1 MEENVMKKH
10 ILKRVLE
17 TIPMLLFISFISYIL
32 MNLAPGD
39 PAQGFRT
46 PQMSEEQVAI
56 IRTSL
61 GLDKPV
67 FIRYFYWLKNTLSGN
82 LGYSLITHQPVAAE
96 ILSRLPATLGLM
108 GASMILSILISIPLG
123 MYTAFNKNKFV
134 DNVVTAVSYIG
145 ISIPSFW
152 FSMIL
157 ITIFALKLR
166 LLPSVGMRTIGVS
179 SFLDILKHGILPTIV
194 LSFPNSAVLTRYVRS
209 ATIGQ
214 LQEDYII
221 TAMAKGVSKKQ
232 ILFKHVMKNSLI
244 PIITILGMSLPS
256 LVSGA
261 FITETVFGW
270 PGMVRLGINS
280 IFSMDYPVIMA
291 ITMMTSIMVILGN
304 LIADLLYVVVDP
316 RIKAV
321 GHK

>member
-1 MEENVMKKH
+1 MKKH
-10 ILKRVLE
+10 IFKRVLE
-17 TIPMLLFISFISYIL
+17 AIPMLLFISFISYIL

-46 PQMSEEQVAI
+46 PQMSEEQVAV
-56 IRTSL
+56 IRASL

-67 FIRYFYWLKNTLSGN
+67 FIRYFYWLKSTLSGN
-82 LGYSLITHQPVAAE
+82 LGYSLITHQPVAKE

-108 GASMILSILISIPLG
+108 GASMVLSILISIPLG
-123 MYTAFNKNKFV
+123 MYTALNKNKFV
-134 DNVVTAVSYIG
+134 DNFVSTLSYIG
-145 ISIPSFW
+145 ISVPSFW
-152 FSMIL
+152 LSMIL

-166 LLPSVGMRTIGVS
+166 LLPSVGMRTIGVN
-179 SFLDILKHGILPTIV
+179 SFLDVLKHGILPTVV

-209 ATIGQ
+209 ATIGE
-214 LQEDYII
+214 LQEDYIV
-221 TAMAKGVSKKQ
+221 TAVAKGLSKRG

-244 PIITILGMSLPS
+244 PIVTILGMSLPS

-270 PGMVRLGINS
+270 PGMGRLGINS

-304 LIADLLYVVVDP
+304 LIADLFYILVDP
-316 RIKAV
+316 RIKVV

>member
-1 MEENVMKKH
+1 MKKH
-10 ILKRVLE
+10 IFKRVLE
-17 TIPMLLFISFISYIL
+17 AIPMLLFISFISYIL

-56 IRTSL
+56 IRASL

-67 FIRYFYWLKNTLSGN
+67 FIRYFYWLKSTLSGN
-82 LGYSLITHQPVAAE
+82 LGYSLITHQPVAKE

-108 GASMILSILISIPLG
+108 GASMVLSILISIPLG
-123 MYTAFNKNKFV
+123 MYTALNKNKFV
-134 DNVVTAVSYIG
+134 DNFVSTLSYIG

-166 LLPSVGMRTIGVS
+166 LLLSVGMRTVGVN
-179 SFLDILKHGILPTIV
+179 SFLDVLKHGILPTVV
-194 LSFPNSAVLTRYVRS
+194 LSFPNIAVLTRYVRS
-209 ATIGQ
+209 ATIGE
-214 LQEDYII
+214 LQEDYIV
-221 TAMAKGVSKKQ
+221 TAMAKGLSKRG

-256 LVSGA
+256 VVSGA

-270 PGMVRLGINS
+270 PGMGRLGINS

-304 LIADLLYVVVDP
+304 LIADLLYIVVDP
-316 RIKAV
+316 RIKVV
-321 GHK
+321 GHKW

>member
-1 MEENVMKKH
+1 
-10 ILKRVLE
+10 
-17 TIPMLLFISFISYIL
+17 

-56 IRTSL
+56 IRASL

-67 FIRYFYWLKNTLSGN
+67 FIRYFYWLKSTLSGN
-82 LGYSLITHQPVAAE
+82 LGYSLITHQPVAKE

-108 GASMILSILISIPLG
+108 GASMVLSILISIPLG
-123 MYTAFNKNKFV
+123 MYTALNKNKFV
-134 DNVVTAVSYIG
+134 DNFVSTLSYIG

-166 LLPSVGMRTIGVS
+166 LLPSVGMRTIGVN
-179 SFLDILKHGILPTIV
+179 SFLDVLKHGILPTVV
-194 LSFPNSAVLTRYVRS
+194 LSFPNIAVLTRYVRS
-209 ATIGQ
+209 ATIGE
-214 LQEDYII
+214 LQEDYIV
-221 TAMAKGVSKKQ
+221 TAMAKGLSKRG

-270 PGMVRLGINS
+270 PGMGRLGISS

-304 LIADLLYVVVDP
+304 LIADLLYIVVDP
-316 RIKAV
+316 RIKVV
-321 GHK
+321 GHKW

>member
-1 MEENVMKKH
+1 MKKH

-46 PQMSEEQVAI
+46 PQMTNEQVAI
-56 IRTSL
+56 IRASL

-67 FIRYFYWLKNTLSGN
+67 MVRYFYWIKNTLRGN
-82 LGYSLITHQPVAAE
+82 LGYSLITHQPVEAE

-166 LLPSVGMRTIGVS
+166 LLPSVGMRTIGVN

-270 PGMVRLGINS
+270 PGMGRLGINS

>member
-1 MEENVMKKH
+1 MKKH
-10 ILKRVLE
+10 IFKRVLE
-17 TIPMLLFISFISYIL
+17 AIPMLLFISFISYIL

-46 PQMSEEQVAI
+46 PQMSEEQVAV
-56 IRTSL
+56 IRASL

-67 FIRYFYWLKNTLSGN
+67 FIRYFYWLKSTLSGN
-82 LGYSLITHQPVAAE
+82 LGYSLITHQPVAKE

-108 GASMILSILISIPLG
+108 GASMVLSILISIPLG
-123 MYTAFNKNKFV
+123 MYTALNKNKFV
-134 DNVVTAVSYIG
+134 DNFVSTLSYIG

-166 LLPSVGMRTIGVS
+166 LLPSVGMRTIGVN
-179 SFLDILKHGILPTIV
+179 SFLDVLKHGILPTVV

-209 ATIGQ
+209 ATIGE
-214 LQEDYII
+214 LQEDYIA
-221 TAMAKGVSKKQ
+221 TAMAKGLSKRG

-270 PGMVRLGINS
+270 PGMGRLGINS

-304 LIADLLYVVVDP
+304 LIADLFYILVDP
-316 RIKAV
+316 RIKVV

>member
-1 MEENVMKKH
+1 MKKH
-10 ILKRVLE
+10 IFKRVLE
-17 TIPMLLFISFISYIL
+17 AIPMLLFISFISYIL

-56 IRTSL
+56 IRASL

-67 FIRYFYWLKNTLSGN
+67 FIRYFYWLKSTLSGN
-82 LGYSLITHQPVAAE
+82 LGYSLITHQPVAKE

-108 GASMILSILISIPLG
+108 GASMVLSILISIPLG
-123 MYTAFNKNKFV
+123 MYTALNKNKFV
-134 DNVVTAVSYIG
+134 DNFVSTLSYIG

-166 LLPSVGMRTIGVS
+166 LLPSVGMRTIGVN
-179 SFLDILKHGILPTIV
+179 SFLDVLKHGILPTVV
-194 LSFPNSAVLTRYVRS
+194 LSFPNIAVLTRYVRS
-209 ATIGQ
+209 ATIGE
-214 LQEDYII
+214 LQEDYIV
-221 TAMAKGVSKKQ
+221 TAMAKGLSKRG

-270 PGMVRLGINS
+270 PGMGRLGISS

-304 LIADLLYVVVDP
+304 LIADLLYIVVDP
-316 RIKAV
+316 RIKVV
-321 GHK
+321 GHKW

>member
-1 MEENVMKKH
+1 MEESTMKKH
-10 ILKRVLE
+10 IFKRVLE
-17 TIPMLLFISFISYIL
+17 AIPMLLFISFISYIL

-46 PQMSEEQVAI
+46 PQMSEEQVAV
-56 IRTSL
+56 IRASL

-67 FIRYFYWLKNTLSGN
+67 FIRYFYWLKSTLSGN
-82 LGYSLITHQPVAAE
+82 LGYSLITHQPVAKE

-108 GASMILSILISIPLG
+108 GASMVLSILISIPLG
-123 MYTAFNKNKFV
+123 MYTALNKNKFV
-134 DNVVTAVSYIG
+134 DNFVSTLSYIG

-166 LLPSVGMRTIGVS
+166 LLPSVGMRTIGVN
-179 SFLDILKHGILPTIV
+179 SFLDVLKHGILPTIV

-209 ATIGQ
+209 ATIGE
-214 LQEDYII
+214 LQEDYIV
-221 TAMAKGVSKKQ
+221 TAMAKGLSKRG

-270 PGMVRLGINS
+270 PGMGRLGINS

-304 LIADLLYVVVDP
+304 LIADLFYILVDP
-316 RIKAV
+316 RIKVV

>member
-1 MEENVMKKH
+1 MKKH
-10 ILKRVLE
+10 IFKRVLE
-17 TIPMLLFISFISYIL
+17 AIPMLLFISFISYIL

-56 IRTSL
+56 IRASL

-82 LGYSLITHQPVAAE
+82 LGYSLITYQPVAKE

-108 GASMILSILISIPLG
+108 GASMVLSILISIPLG
-123 MYTAFNKNKFV
+123 MYTALNKNKFV
-134 DNVVTAVSYIG
+134 DNFVSTLSYIG

-166 LLPSVGMRTIGVS
+166 LLPSVGMRTIGVN
-179 SFLDILKHGILPTIV
+179 SFLDVLKHGILPTVV
-194 LSFPNSAVLTRYVRS
+194 LSFPNIAVLTRYVRS
-209 ATIGQ
+209 ATIGE
-214 LQEDYII
+214 LQEDYIV
-221 TAMAKGVSKKQ
+221 TAMAKGLSKRG
-232 ILFKHVMKNSLI
+232 ILFKHIMKNSLI

-270 PGMVRLGINS
+270 PGMGRLGINS

-304 LIADLLYVVVDP
+304 LISDLLYIVVDP
-316 RIKAV
+316 RIKVV

>member
-1 MEENVMKKH
+1 MKKH
-10 ILKRVLE
+10 IFKRVLE
-17 TIPMLLFISFISYIL
+17 AIPMLLFISFISYIL

-56 IRTSL
+56 IRASL

-67 FIRYFYWLKNTLSGN
+67 FIRYFYWLKSTLSGN
-82 LGYSLITHQPVAAE
+82 LGYSLITHQPVAKE

-108 GASMILSILISIPLG
+108 GASMVLSILISIPLG
-123 MYTAFNKNKFV
+123 MYTALNKNKFV
-134 DNVVTAVSYIG
+134 DNFVSTLSYIG

-166 LLPSVGMRTIGVS
+166 SLPSVGMRTIGVN
-179 SFLDILKHGILPTIV
+179 SFLDVLKHGILPTVV
-194 LSFPNSAVLTRYVRS
+194 LSFPNIAVLTRYVRS
-209 ATIGQ
+209 ATIGE
-214 LQEDYII
+214 LQEDYIV
-221 TAMAKGVSKKQ
+221 TAMAKGLSKRG

-270 PGMVRLGINS
+270 PGMGRLGINS

-304 LIADLLYVVVDP
+304 LIADLLYIVVDP
-316 RIKAV
+316 RIKVV
-321 GHK
+321 GHKW

>member
-1 MEENVMKKH
+1 MKKH
-10 ILKRVLE
+10 IFKRVLE
-17 TIPMLLFISFISYIL
+17 AIPMLLFISFISYIL

-46 PQMSEEQVAI
+46 PQMSEEQVAV
-56 IRTSL
+56 IRASL

-67 FIRYFYWLKNTLSGN
+67 FIRYFYWLKSTLSGN
-82 LGYSLITHQPVAAE
+82 LGYSLITHQPVAKE

-108 GASMILSILISIPLG
+108 GASMVLSILISIPLG
-123 MYTAFNKNKFV
+123 MYTALNKNKFV
-134 DNVVTAVSYIG
+134 DNFVSTLSYIG

-166 LLPSVGMRTIGVS
+166 LLPSVGMRTIGVN
-179 SFLDILKHGILPTIV
+179 SFLDVLKHGILPTIV

-209 ATIGQ
+209 ATIGE
-214 LQEDYII
+214 LQEDYIV
-221 TAMAKGVSKKQ
+221 TAMAKGLSKRG

-270 PGMVRLGINS
+270 PGMGRLGINS

-304 LIADLLYVVVDP
+304 LIADLFYILVDP
-316 RIKAV
+316 RIKVV

>member
-1 MEENVMKKH
+1 MKKH
-10 ILKRVLE
+10 IFKRVLE
-17 TIPMLLFISFISYIL
+17 AIPMLLFISFISYIL

-46 PQMSEEQVAI
+46 PQMSEEQVAV
-56 IRTSL
+56 IRASL

-67 FIRYFYWLKNTLSGN
+67 FIRYFYWLKSTLSGN
-82 LGYSLITHQPVAAE
+82 LGYSLITHQPVAKE

-108 GASMILSILISIPLG
+108 GASMVLSILISIPLG
-123 MYTAFNKNKFV
+123 MYIALNKNKFI
-134 DNVVTAVSYIG
+134 DNFVSTLSYIG

-166 LLPSVGMRTIGVS
+166 LLPSVGMRTIGVN
-179 SFLDILKHGILPTIV
+179 SFLDVLKHGILPTVV

-209 ATIGQ
+209 ATIGE

-221 TAMAKGVSKKQ
+221 TAMAKGLSKRG
-232 ILFKHVMKNSLI
+232 ILFKHIMKNSLI

-270 PGMVRLGINS
+270 PGMGRLGINS

-304 LIADLLYVVVDP
+304 LIADLLYMVVDP
-316 RIKAV
+316 RIKVV

>member
-1 MEENVMKKH
+1 MKKH
-10 ILKRVLE
+10 IFKRVLE
-17 TIPMLLFISFISYIL
+17 AIPMLLFISFISYIL

-56 IRTSL
+56 IRASL

-67 FIRYFYWLKNTLSGN
+67 FIRYFYWLKNTLRGN
-82 LGYSLITHQPVAAE
+82 LGYSLITHQPVAKE

-157 ITIFALKLR
+157 ITIFALRLR
-166 LLPSVGMRTIGVS
+166 LLPSVGMRTIGVN

-209 ATIGQ
+209 ATIGE

-270 PGMVRLGINS
+270 PGMGRLGINS

>member
-1 MEENVMKKH
+1 MKKH
-10 ILKRVLE
+10 VFKRILE
-17 TIPMLLFISFISYIL
+17 AIPMLLFISFISYIL

-46 PQMSEEQVAI
+46 PQMSEEQVAV

-61 GLDKPV
+61 GLDKSV
-67 FIRYFYWLKNTLSGN
+67 FIRYFYWIKSTLSGN
-82 LGYSLITHQPVAAE
+82 LGYSLITHQPVAKE

-108 GASMILSILISIPLG
+108 GASMILSVLISIPLG
-123 MYTAFNKNKFV
+123 MYTALNKNKFV
-134 DNVVTAVSYIG
+134 DNFVSTLSYIG

-166 LLPSVGMRTIGVS
+166 LLPSVGMRTIGVN
-179 SFLDILKHGILPTIV
+179 SFLDILKHGILPTVV

-209 ATIGQ
+209 ATIGE
-214 LQEDYII
+214 LQEDYIV
-221 TAMAKGVSKKQ
+221 TAMAKGLSKRG

-270 PGMVRLGINS
+270 PGMGRLGINS

-304 LIADLLYVVVDP
+304 LIADLFYIVVDP
-316 RIKAV
+316 RIKVV

>member
-1 MEENVMKKH
+1 MEENTMKKH
-10 ILKRVLE
+10 VFKRILE
-17 TIPMLLFISFISYIL
+17 AIPMLLFISFISYIL

-46 PQMSEEQVAI
+46 PQMSEEQVAV
-56 IRTSL
+56 IRASL

-67 FIRYFYWLKNTLSGN
+67 FIRYFYWLKSTLSGN
-82 LGYSLITHQPVAAE
+82 LGYSLITHQPVAKE

-108 GASMILSILISIPLG
+108 GASMVLSILISIPLG
-123 MYTAFNKNKFV
+123 MYTALNKNKFI
-134 DNVVTAVSYIG
+134 DNFVSTLSYIG

-166 LLPSVGMRTIGVS
+166 LLPSVGMRTIGVN
-179 SFLDILKHGILPTIV
+179 SFLDVLKHGILPTVV

-209 ATIGQ
+209 ATIGE
-214 LQEDYII
+214 LQEDYIV
-221 TAMAKGVSKKQ
+221 TAMAKGLSKRG

-270 PGMVRLGINS
+270 PGMGRLGINS

-304 LIADLLYVVVDP
+304 LISDLLYIVVDP
-316 RIKAV
+316 RIKVV

>member
-1 MEENVMKKH
+1 MKKH
-10 ILKRVLE
+10 IFKRVLE
-17 TIPMLLFISFISYIL
+17 AIPMLLFISFISYIL

-46 PQMSEEQVAI
+46 PQMSEEQVAV

-67 FIRYFYWLKNTLSGN
+67 FIRYFYWLKSTLSGN
-82 LGYSLITHQPVAAE
+82 LGYSLITHQPVAKE

-108 GASMILSILISIPLG
+108 GASMVLSILISILLG
-123 MYTAFNKNKFV
+123 MYTALNKNKFV
-134 DNVVTAVSYIG
+134 DNFVSTLSYIG

-166 LLPSVGMRTIGVS
+166 LLPSVGMRTIGVN
-179 SFLDILKHGILPTIV
+179 SFLDVLKHGILPTVV

-209 ATIGQ
+209 ATIGE
-214 LQEDYII
+214 LQEDYIV
-221 TAMAKGVSKKQ
+221 TAVAKGLSKRG

-244 PIITILGMSLPS
+244 PIITILGMSLPA

-270 PGMVRLGINS
+270 PGMGRLGINS

-304 LIADLLYVVVDP
+304 LIADLFYILVDP
-316 RIKAV
+316 RIKVV

>member
-1 MEENVMKKH
+1 MKKH
-10 ILKRVLE
+10 VFKRILE
-17 TIPMLLFISFISYIL
+17 AIPMLLFISFISYIL

-46 PQMSEEQVAI
+46 PQMSEEQVAV
-56 IRTSL
+56 IRASL

-67 FIRYFYWLKNTLSGN
+67 FIRYFYWLKSTLSGN
-82 LGYSLITHQPVAAE
+82 LGYSLITHQPVAKE

-108 GASMILSILISIPLG
+108 GASMVLSILISIPLG
-123 MYTAFNKNKFV
+123 MYTALNKNKFI
-134 DNVVTAVSYIG
+134 DNFVSTLSYIG

-166 LLPSVGMRTIGVS
+166 LLPSVGMRTIGVN
-179 SFLDILKHGILPTIV
+179 SFLDVLKHGILPTVV

-209 ATIGQ
+209 ATIGE
-214 LQEDYII
+214 LQEDYIV
-221 TAMAKGVSKKQ
+221 TAMAKGLSKRG

-270 PGMVRLGINS
+270 PGMGRLGINS

-304 LIADLLYVVVDP
+304 LISDLLYIVVDP
-316 RIKAV
+316 RIKVV

>member
-1 MEENVMKKH
+1 MKKH
-10 ILKRVLE
+10 IFKRVLE
-17 TIPMLLFISFISYIL
+17 AIPMLLFISFISYIL

-46 PQMSEEQVAI
+46 PQMSEEQVAV
-56 IRTSL
+56 IRASL

-67 FIRYFYWLKNTLSGN
+67 FIRYFYWLKSTLRGN
-82 LGYSLITHQPVAAE
+82 LGYSLITHQPVAKE

-108 GASMILSILISIPLG
+108 GASMVLSILISIPLG
-123 MYTAFNKNKFV
+123 MYTALNKNKFV
-134 DNVVTAVSYIG
+134 DNFVSTLSYIG

-166 LLPSVGMRTIGVS
+166 LLPSVGMRTIGVN
-179 SFLDILKHGILPTIV
+179 SFLDVLKHGILPTVV

-209 ATIGQ
+209 ATIGE
-214 LQEDYII
+214 LQEDYIA
-221 TAMAKGVSKKQ
+221 TAMAKGLSKRG

-270 PGMVRLGINS
+270 PGMGRLGINS

-304 LIADLLYVVVDP
+304 LIADLFYILVDP
-316 RIKAV
+316 RIKVV

>member
-1 MEENVMKKH
+1 MKKH
-10 ILKRVLE
+10 VFKRVLE
-17 TIPMLLFISFISYIL
+17 AIPMLLFISFISYIL

-46 PQMSEEQVAI
+46 PQMSEEQVAV
-56 IRTSL
+56 IRASL

-67 FIRYFYWLKNTLSGN
+67 FIRYFYWLKSTLSGN
-82 LGYSLITHQPVAAE
+82 LGYSLITHQPVAKE

-108 GASMILSILISIPLG
+108 GASMVLSILISIPLG
-123 MYTAFNKNKFV
+123 MYTALNKNKFV
-134 DNVVTAVSYIG
+134 DNFVSTLSYIG

-166 LLPSVGMRTIGVS
+166 LLPSVGMRTIGVN
-179 SFLDILKHGILPTIV
+179 SFLDVLKHGILPTVV

-209 ATIGQ
+209 ATIGE
-214 LQEDYII
+214 LQEDYIV
-221 TAMAKGVSKKQ
+221 TAMAKGLSKRG

-270 PGMVRLGINS
+270 PGMGRLGINS

-304 LIADLLYVVVDP
+304 LIADLFYILVDP
-316 RIKAV
+316 RIKVV

>member
-1 MEENVMKKH
+1 MKKH
-10 ILKRVLE
+10 IFKRVLE
-17 TIPMLLFISFISYIL
+17 AIPMLLFISFISYIL

-46 PQMSEEQVAI
+46 PQMSEEQVAV
-56 IRTSL
+56 IRASL

-67 FIRYFYWLKNTLSGN
+67 FIRYFYWLKSTLSGN
-82 LGYSLITHQPVAAE
+82 LGYSLITHQPVAKE

-108 GASMILSILISIPLG
+108 GASMVLSILISIPLG
-123 MYTAFNKNKFV
+123 MYTALNKNKFV
-134 DNVVTAVSYIG
+134 DNFVSTLSYIG

-166 LLPSVGMRTIGVS
+166 LLPSVGMRTIGVN
-179 SFLDILKHGILPTIV
+179 SFLDVLKHGILPTVV

-209 ATIGQ
+209 ATIGE
-214 LQEDYII
+214 LQEDYIV
-221 TAMAKGVSKKQ
+221 TAMAKGLSKRG

-270 PGMVRLGINS
+270 PGMGRLGINS

-304 LIADLLYVVVDP
+304 LIADLFYILVDP
-316 RIKAV
+316 RIKVV

>member
-1 MEENVMKKH
+1 MKKH
-10 ILKRVLE
+10 VTKRVLE
-17 TIPMLLFISFISYIL
+17 AIPMLLFISFISYIL

-46 PQMSEEQVAI
+46 PQMSEEQVAM
-56 IRTSL
+56 IRASL

-67 FIRYFYWLKNTLSGN
+67 VVRYFYWLKNTLRGN
-82 LGYSLITHQPVAAE
+82 LGYSLITHQPVATE

-134 DNVVTAVSYIG
+134 DNVFTALSYIG

-157 ITIFALKLR
+157 ITIFSLKLR
-166 LLPSVGMRTIGVS
+166 LLPSVGMRTIGVD

-194 LSFPNSAVLTRYVRS
+194 LSLPNSAVLTRYVRS
-209 ATIGQ
+209 ATIGE

-232 ILFKHVMKNSLI
+232 VLFKHVMKNSLI

-270 PGMVRLGINS
+270 PGMGRLGINS
-280 IFSMDYPVIMA
+280 IFSMDYPIIMA

-304 LIADLLYVVVDP
+304 LIADLLYIVVDP

>member
-1 MEENVMKKH
+1 MKKH
-10 ILKRVLE
+10 VTKRVLE
-17 TIPMLLFISFISYIL
+17 AIPMLLFISFISYIL

-46 PQMSEEQVAI
+46 PQMSEEQVAM
-56 IRTSL
+56 IRASL

-67 FIRYFYWLKNTLSGN
+67 VVRYFYWLKNTLRGN
-82 LGYSLITHQPVAAE
+82 LGYSLITHQPVATE

-123 MYTAFNKNKFV
+123 IYTAFNKNKFV
-134 DNVVTAVSYIG
+134 DNVFTALSYIG

-157 ITIFALKLR
+157 ITIFSLKLR
-166 LLPSVGMRTIGVS
+166 LLPSVGMRTIGVD

-194 LSFPNSAVLTRYVRS
+194 LSLPNSAVLTRYVRS
-209 ATIGQ
+209 ATIGE

-232 ILFKHVMKNSLI
+232 VLFKHVMKNSLI

-270 PGMVRLGINS
+270 PGMGRLGINS
-280 IFSMDYPVIMA
+280 IFSMDYPIIMA

-304 LIADLLYVVVDP
+304 LIADLLYIVVDP

>member
-1 MEENVMKKH
+1 MKKH
-10 ILKRVLE
+10 VTKRVLE
-17 TIPMLLFISFISYIL
+17 AIPMLLFISFISYIL

-46 PQMSEEQVAI
+46 PQMSEEQVAM
-56 IRTSL
+56 IRASL

-67 FIRYFYWLKNTLSGN
+67 VVRYFYWLKNTLRGN
-82 LGYSLITHQPVAAE
+82 LGYSLITHQPVATE

-123 MYTAFNKNKFV
+123 IYTAFNKNKFV
-134 DNVVTAVSYIG
+134 DNVFTALSYIG

-157 ITIFALKLR
+157 ITIFSLKLR
-166 LLPSVGMRTIGVS
+166 LLPSVGMRTIGVD

-194 LSFPNSAVLTRYVRS
+194 LSLPNSAVLTRYVRS
-209 ATIGQ
+209 ATIGE

-232 ILFKHVMKNSLI
+232 VLFKHVMKKLLDSYNNYI
-244 PIITILGMSLPS
+244 RYEFT
-256 LVSGA
+256 
-261 FITETVFGW
+261 FF
-270 PGMVRLGINS
+270 S
-280 IFSMDYPVIMA
+280 IWSFYNRNCIWMA
-291 ITMMTSIMVILGN
+291 RYG
-304 LIADLLYVVVDP
+304 
-316 RIKAV
+316 KAWN
-321 GHK
+321 